1 MGNWLPAEVSF
12 LFFFKL
18 FLFVYLIFGCRV
30 FPAVWAFPICGKQG
44 LLFPAVCRLVIA
56 VASLLQSAGSRALR
70 LQELWLPASVQAP

>member
-1 MGNWLPAEVSF
+1 M
-12 LFFFKL
+12 
-18 FLFVYLIFGCRV
+18 